1 MRLKIV
7 HVKGVSDNPSS
18 HQPLTGISVRRA
30 TAALDIKHT
39 TETTARPAT
48 CISWKILQN
57 VTTIKLFHF
66 ARKGSPN
73 VFYEL

>member
-1 MRLKIV
+1 MSKE
-7 HVKGVSDNPSS
+7 GTDNPSS

-30 TAALDIKHT
+30 TTALDVKHT

-57 VTTIKLFHF
+57 LTTIKLFYF
-66 ARKGSPN
+66 AQKGSAN
-73 VFYEL
+73 MFYKL